1 MPVCKTELQCRN
13 MKIFLSQWDKH
24 EKVTFRSHMIPV
36 FWEKVAGFRQKAWL
50 VAPNTGYLADIF
62 QPQGL

>member
-1 MPVCKTELQCRN
+1 